1 MARLSP
7 TSPLRS
13 SKAARH
19 ISGHL
24 VTHITHLAFLPSA
37 TRHALAYS
45 NASLLNAVL

>member
-1 MARLSP
+1 MTPLNP

-19 ISGHL
+19 KSGYL
-24 VTHITHLAFLPSA
+24 VTHITHLAFLPSV

-45 NASLLNAVL
+45 SASLLNAVL